1 MSGGPHV
8 AAGALGVDDRAS
20 APRCLGAVS
29 GAAGGPTV
37 VITGGLHGNEPAG
50 MHAAREVLAE
60 LLPRRSVLR
69 GKVVAFGGNLGA
81 LERGVRFVSRD
92 LNRGWHTPDLE
103 RLRAAPEHALSTED
117 QEQRDLHRAF
127 LALERERSRL
137 VFLDLHTTS
146 GPTAPFVCFSD
157 TVANRALAC
166 ALSVNVVLGLEK
178 SVDASMLS
186 WASARG
192 HLGVSFEAGQHDDP
206 GAVRRHVGAVWLF
219 LVAVG
224 ALDAV
229 HVPDEPAHLAALA
242 PGAGKR
248 ALVVEVRHRH
258 VVGLDDEFDMLPG
271 FKGFDAIEAG
281 QIVARDR
288 RGPVRAPEAGL
299 LLMPRYQGQGEDGF
313 FVVREVAC
321 APRGVVV

>member
-1 MSGGPHV
+1 MTASGGL
-8 AAGALGVDDRAS
+8 GA

-29 GAAGGPTV
+29 GARAGPTV
-37 VITGGLHGNEPAG
+37 VITGGIHGNEPAG

-60 LLPRRSVLR
+60 LRPRRGLLR
-69 GKVVAFGGNLGA
+69 GKVVAFSGNRRA
-81 LERGVRFVSRD
+81 LERGVRFVTRD
-92 LNRGWHTPDLE
+92 LNRGWHAPELE
-103 RLRAAPEHALSTED
+103 RLAAAPEHALSIED
-117 QEQRDLHRAF
+117 REQRELHRAI
-127 LALERERSRL
+127 LALEREAARL

-146 GPTAPFVCFSD
+146 GPTEPFVCFSD
-157 TVANRALAC
+157 TAQNRTLAC

-178 SVDASMLS
+178 SVDASLLS

-192 HLGVSFEAGQHDDP
+192 HVGVSFEAGQHDDP

-224 ALDAV
+224 ALEAA
-229 HVPDEPAHLAALA
+229 HVPDEASHAAALA
-242 PGAGKR
+242 PDAGRR

-258 VVGLDDEFDMLPG
+258 VVAVDDDFDMVAG
-271 FKGFDAIEAG
+271 FVGFDPVHAG

-313 FVVREVAC
+313 FLVREVAC
-321 APRGVVV
+321 APRPRGAGREPA